1 MQTQLGSGQYG
12 VVWQGLWRKRKRVAV
27 KVLKPG
33 SMSKKDF
40 LVEACI
46 MKTLHHR
53 NLVTLYAI
61 CSKEE
66 PIYIIQE
73 FAVGGCL
80 LDYLRRTRKQETF
93 PQLQYI
99 AAQVAAGMAYIE
111 SKKLIHR
118 DLAARNVLLGE
129 NNVAKICDFGLARSV
144 SCEYVSRRDNIKL
157 PIKWMA
163 LESITQARYTIKSD
177 VWSFGILMMEIFTY
191 GEKPYRG
198 QNIGSDD
205 IEEYLSSGYRMPNPP
220 EYEIP
225 DELYNVMCSCWLED
239 PEKRPTFEYLSH
251 YFHSETSNEPR
262 YNENIK
268 LHRKQK

>member
-1 MQTQLGSGQYG
+1 
-12 VVWQGLWRKRKRVAV
+12 
-27 KVLKPG
+27 
-33 SMSKKDF
+33 MSKNDF

-73 FAVGGCL
+73 YAPGGSL
-80 LDYLRRTRKQETF
+80 LLYLRRNRKIETF
-93 PQLQYI
+93 ANLQYI
-99 AAQVAAGMAYIE
+99 AAQVAAGMSYIE

-129 NNVAKICDFGLARSV
+129 NNIAKICDFGLARSV
-144 SCEYVSRRDNIKL
+144 SCEYVSRRNNIKL
-157 PIKWMA
+157 PVKWMA
-163 LESITQARYTIKSD
+163 LESMTEARYTIKSD
-177 VWSFGILMMEIFTY
+177 VWSFGILLMEIFTY
-191 GEKPYRG
+191 GEKPYKGIR
-198 QNIGSDD
+198 SAD
-205 IEEYLSSGYRMPNPP
+205 IEDYLKGGQRMPNPP

-225 DELYNVMCSCWLED
+225 DELYDVMWNCWLQD
-239 PEKRPTFEYLSH
+239 PQKRPTFEYLSH
-251 YFHSETSNEPR
+251 HFHSETSNEPR

-268 LHRKQK
+268 RHRKHR